1 MAAAVSPVVNP
12 AVSPLADPMMD
23 PAPADGLRRRRHV
36 LDLDDYSAAE
46 ITATLDNAEAM
57 QEVLARDIKKVPTL
71 RGRVIVTLFYEAST
85 RTRISFE
92 EAGKILSADVINMS
106 AAASSVEKG
115 ESLLNTGLTLQAM
128 GVDALVVRH
137 PHSGAPHFLARHL
150 RRVSVINAG
159 DGAHA
164 HPTQA
169 LLDLC
174 AARRHL
180 GTLAGRK
187 MVIVGDV
194 LHSRVARSAVWG
206 FAKMGARVVLSGPPT
221 LMPLPLAAGGWGD
234 GDDADIDVESDGN
247 GNANTIVN
255 GNAGS
260 NANAGVGFSRNGAS
274 SGNPLA
280 GVSVQPDLDK
290 AIVGADLVMALRLQT
305 ERQRMGFFPSLRE
318 YIRRWQIDDARM
330 GRANPGALLMHPGPL
345 NEGIEVSTGLAHG
358 ERSLI
363 EEQVASGVAVRM
375 ALLYQLT
382 GVPAGGE
389 N

>member
-1 MAAAVSPVVNP
+1 MVAAAAAVNAMTNP
-12 AVSPLADPMMD
+12 ATGSLTDSMVD

-57 QEVLARDIKKVPTL
+57 REVLARDIKKVPTL

-150 RRVSVINAG
+150 RRVSIINAG

-169 LLDLC
+169 LLDLG

-187 MVIVGDV
+187 IVIVGDV

-221 LMPLPLAAGGWGD
+221 LMPLPLAAGGWGHND
-234 GDDADIDVESDGN
+234 
-247 GNANTIVN
+247 
-255 GNAGS
+255 AGS
-260 NANAGVGFSRNGAS
+260 AGFNRNGANA
-274 SGNPLA
+274 GNPLA
-280 GVSVQPDLDK
+280 AVSVQPDLDR
-290 AIVGADLVMALRLQT
+290 ALVGADLVMALRLQK
-305 ERQRMGFFPSLRE
+305 ERQQLGFFPSLRE
-318 YIRRWQIDDARM
+318 YIRRWQIDDDRM
-330 GRANPGALLMHPGPL
+330 ARANPGALLMHPGPL

-358 ERSLI
+358 ARSLI

>member
-1 MAAAVSPVVNP
+1 MVSAVSPIVSPTVNP
-12 AVSPLADPMMD
+12 MSDLT
-23 PAPADGLRRRRHV
+23 PAPASSDGIRRRRHV

-187 MVIVGDV
+187 IVIVGDV

-221 LMPLPLAAGGWGD
+221 LMPLPLAAGGWGH
-234 GDDADIDVESDGN
+234 GDDADGV
-247 GNANTIVN
+247 GNADTIVNAYSNSN
-255 GNAGS
+255 GNAG
-260 NANAGVGFSRNGAS
+260 AGFSRNGV
-274 SGNPLA
+274 GNPLA
-280 GVSVQPDLDK
+280 AVSVQPDLDK

-330 GRANPGALLMHPGPL
+330 ARANPGALLMHPGPL
-345 NEGIEVSTGLAHG
+345 NEGIEVSTNLAHG

-382 GVPAGGE
+382 GVPAGGGAD
-389 N
+389 

>member
-1 MAAAVSPVVNP
+1 MVAATATISATASPMASPMT
-12 AVSPLADPMMD
+12 DPMPE

-57 QEVLARDIKKVPTL
+57 REVLARDIKKVPTL

-150 RRVSVINAG
+150 RRVSIINAG

-169 LLDLC
+169 LLDLG

-180 GTLAGRK
+180 GTLTGRK
-187 MVIVGDV
+187 IVIVGDV

-221 LMPLPLAAGGWGD
+221 LMPLPLAAGGWGQ
-234 GDDADIDVESDGN
+234 GDDADIDG
-247 GNANTIVN
+247 GR
-255 GNAGS
+255 
-260 NANAGVGFSRNGAS
+260 GFSRNGANA
-274 SGNPLA
+274 GNPLA
-280 GVSVQPDLDK
+280 AVSVQPDLDR
-290 AIVGADLVMALRLQT
+290 ALAGADLVMALRLQT
-305 ERQRMGFFPSLRE
+305 ERQRLGFFPSLRE
-318 YIRRWQIDDARM
+318 YIRRWQIDDDRM
-330 GRANPGALLMHPGPL
+330 ARANPGALLMHPGPL

-358 ERSLI
+358 ARSLI